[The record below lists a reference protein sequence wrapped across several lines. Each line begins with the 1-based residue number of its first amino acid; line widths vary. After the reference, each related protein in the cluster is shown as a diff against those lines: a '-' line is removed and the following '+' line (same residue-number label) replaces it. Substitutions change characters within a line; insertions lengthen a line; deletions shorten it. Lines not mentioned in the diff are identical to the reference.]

1 MAEVTSQVQRYSY
14 VFTTMI
20 LNQPHE
26 DLRGEEVKEGFR
38 SNNESRQRT
47 DGYDN
52 VKAEWKGESGI
63 TEGIRT
69 RLS

>member
-26 DLRGEEVKEGFR
+26 DLRGEEVKKGFR

-52 VKAEWKGESGI
+52 VKAE
-63 TEGIRT
+63 
-69 RLS
+69 